1 MARIRVNASE
11 LAALVGMHAYKSAEE
26 AEVDLW
32 KRTHP
37 ASFRAASQRC
47 GTRIRTAAETLNAA
61 PVAVARSVRAAVH
74 ACSEAEA
81 STAAAKALLLP
92 LIQANKSTVA
102 SIVAAA
108 SASASASAAA
118 ASAAAAAAASTAS
131 GTSGSDPVAQHNAQV
146 QSIQTEQELRVQV
159 KALVADGRLVERVVS
174 ELQSLGAACGAAGA
188 PVAAAQ
194 VAAVLARPKVGD
206 CKETAAAVASCV
218 NTQRGV
224 RHEDDGIQLYERAT
238 GLTVNGKNDRVYA
251 RALDRNGRNDR
262 NNRNDKARPP
272 GKDGEDAAAEDEG
285 TDEDAEADNDNN
297 DDSNDND
304 DENCRVVLCGR
315 VDGLVNSQSNSNG
328 QCNKVVEVKCRRAR
342 FFTTIPLYEL
352 VQAHAYMF
360 LTRRKSCDVV
370 QKFGQKIQINTLKMD
385 GKFWARVRTLT
396 VKAARKVHALPKQ
409 ASQVQDALLLCAAAK
424 HQ

>member
-92 LIQANKSTVA
+92 LIQANESTVA

-118 ASAAAAAAASTAS
+118 STAS
-131 GTSGSDPVAQHNAQV
+131 ATSGSDPVAQHNAQV

-159 KALVADGRLVERVVS
+159 KALVADGRVVERVVS

-251 RALDRNGRNDR
+251 RALDSNGRNDR
-262 NNRNDKARPP
+262 NNRNDKARPA

-297 DDSNDND
+297 DDSDDND

-315 VDGLVNSQSNSNG
+315 VDGLVNSQSNSNRH
-328 QCNKVVEVKCRRAR
+328 CNKVVEVKCRRAR

-385 GKFWARVRTLT
+385 GKFWARVRTLA